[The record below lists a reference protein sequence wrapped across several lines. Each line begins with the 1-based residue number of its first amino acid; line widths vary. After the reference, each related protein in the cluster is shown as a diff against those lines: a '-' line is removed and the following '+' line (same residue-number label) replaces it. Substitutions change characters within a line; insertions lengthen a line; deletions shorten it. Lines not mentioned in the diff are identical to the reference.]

1 MEEVKEPMTDE
12 VIEEIEII
20 PPKIQTGYHYACVIK
35 DGRYHEFVLV
45 NEFDDG
51 TEEVYAYT
59 LQDGESLIEAMPPLQ
74 KIHAESDGFIV
85 PAWSGSAW
93 VEGATDEE
101 IAQFEAENPAPVLVE
116 PEPTEAEQ
124 MRADIEYLAIMTG
137 VEL

>member
-1 MEEVKEPMTDE
+1 MEEVKETMADE
-12 VIEEIEII
+12 VIEEMVIKEII
-20 PPKIQTGYHYACVIK
+20 GYHYACVIK
-35 DGRYHEFVLV
+35 DGKYHEFVIV
-45 NEFDDG
+45 NELDDG

-59 LQDGESLIEAMPPLQ
+59 LQDGETLIEAMPPVK

-85 PAWSGSAW
+85 PAWDGTEW

-101 IAQFEAENPAPVLVE
+101 IAQFEAENPAPE
-116 PEPTEAEQ
+116 PPEPTEAEQ

>member
-1 MEEVKEPMTDE
+1 MEKVKEPMADE
-12 VIEEIEII
+12 VIEEIIEI
-20 PPKIQTGYHYACVIK
+20 PEKIQTGYHYACVIQ
-35 DGRYHEFVLV
+35 DGKYHEFVIV

-59 LQDGESLIEAMPPLQ
+59 LQDGESLIKAMPPLQ

-85 PAWSGSAW
+85 PAWNGTEW

-101 IAQFEAENPAPVLVE
+101 IAQFEAENPAPE
-116 PEPTEAEQ
+116 PPEPTEAEQ